1 MKKIFALALC
11 VLAVAT
17 TLEAAPEFSTKYDN
31 VNLDEILGNE
41 KLLMNY
47 YNCIMDKGKCT
58 PDGTELRSE
67 FHNTIILS
75 RS

>member
-1 MKKIFALALC
+1 MRQIFALAVC
-11 VLAVAT
+11 VIAVAT
-17 TLEAAPEFSTKYDN
+17 LLEAAPDKFTTKYDN

-58 PDGTELRSE
+58 PDGAELKSK
-67 FHNTIILS
+67 
-75 RS
+75 